1 MDDMQPPSNGG
12 ASATDADE
20 HQQRRSAPE
29 ATLEAGSVT
38 KLRALETAG
47 GSGRWAAAGIA
58 TSQAAPRVLLVD
70 DDPALLRSFSR
81 LLRTSGYEIST
92 ASNGRDAVDQVD
104 AGSFDVIVSDI
115 TMPNMDGI
123 QLLRQVREHDL
134 LVPVVLVTGEPAV
147 KTAVQALELGAFHY
161 LTKPVSTEE
170 MQKVIDRA
178 VHMHRMARI
187 KQQAAELLG
196 LAGALG
202 ADRAGLEASFDRAMD
217 SLWIAYQPI
226 IDLRSKQVF
235 GYEALL
241 RSEEASLPH
250 PGAVLDAAERL
261 GCLDLLGRVIR
272 ERAVRP
278 FVDAPGSGT
287 LFVNLHVTDLLD
299 PTLVSSDS
307 PLSKMADRVVLEI
320 TERSSLDEV
329 KDARVRVAALR
340 EMGFRIAVDDMGA
353 GYAGLTSFALLE
365 PEIVKLDM
373 SIVRDVHV
381 NTTKQK
387 VIRSMTSLSKD
398 MGMLVV
404 AEGVETSDERDM
416 LIDLG
421 CDLLQG
427 YFFAKPGKPFPP
439 VRW

>member
-1 MDDMQPPSNGG
+1 MIDMQPPTRGV
-12 ASATDADE
+12 AATDADE
-20 HQQRRSAPE
+20 LRGEPSPE
-29 ATLEAGSVT
+29 PAQDSESMT
-38 KLRALETAG
+38 KLRALEGGGARRAG
-47 GSGRWAAAGIA
+47 PGTLTPAA
-58 TSQAAPRVLLVD
+58 TVPRILLVD
-70 DDPALLRSFSR
+70 DDPALLRTSAR
-81 LLRTSGYEIST
+81 LLQAKGYEIST
-92 ASNGRDAVDQVD
+92 ASNGRDAVAQVHT
-104 AGSFDVIVSDI
+104 GNFDVIVSDI
-115 TMPNMDGI
+115 AMPNMDGI

-161 LTKPVSTEE
+161 LTKPVATDE
-170 MQKVIDRA
+170 MRKVIDRA

-217 SLWIAYQPI
+217 SLWMAYQPI
-226 IDLRSKQVF
+226 IDPRRKLVF

-241 RSEEASLPH
+241 RSDEPTLPH

-272 ERAVRP
+272 ERAAKP
-278 FVDAPGSGT
+278 FLDNASIGT

-307 PLSKMADRVVLEI
+307 PLSQIADRVVLEI

-373 SIVRDVHV
+373 SIVRDVHS

-404 AEGVETSDERDM
+404 AEGVETSDERDA

-427 YFFAKPGKPFPP
+427 YFFARPAKAFPP
-439 VRW
+439 VQL